1 MGYLWGE
8 NLEKYDSVPFPFSL
22 PSPLRFQSAPILR
35 QDTQFSNSAGYAN
48 YNDILAV
55 KNLRDSSYPAKK
67 KEMRMVFGETFQP
80 ELTA

>member
-1 MGYLWGE
+1 
-8 NLEKYDSVPFPFSL
+8 
-22 PSPLRFQSAPILR
+22 
-35 QDTQFSNSAGYAN
+35 
-48 YNDILAV
+48 V